1 MGSSVLNIK
10 RDTRLKKTGLSEK
23 PGLTLEI

>member
-23 PGLTLEI
+23 PGLTL